1 MRIIGLDLGKKRIGV
16 AISDE
21 LGITAQALTTIAR
34 GSFADDC
41 STLKELVQSN
51 GVEEIVVGLPLHM
64 SGQLGQSGE
73 ECMAYGKKL
82 EKRLGINV
90 VFWDERLSTVAAEKS
105 LLEGDIRRNRRR
117 RVIDQIAAC
126 WILGGYLSLRQSKK
140 GNDLPEQA

>member
-21 LGITAQALTTIAR
+21 LGITAQALTTLQR

-41 STLKELVQSN
+41 AALRELVQSY

-64 SGQLGQSGE
+64 SGQLGQSGQ
-73 ECMAYGKKL
+73 ECQTYGK
-82 EKRLGINV
+82 RLAKNLSLPV

-105 LLEGDIRRNRRR
+105 LLEGDMRRSRRR
-117 RVIDQIAAC
+117 RVIDQVAAC
-126 WILGGYLSLRQSKK
+126 WILGGYLDMRRGRL
-140 GNDLPEQA
+140 